1 MLSENTEMSYNFTKL
16 LKKYRKDNAEALH
29 LIKKRKM
36 RWLLSEKKFRDM
48 YCHKKE
54 AKKW

>member
-1 MLSENTEMSYNFTKL
+1 MLSENTKASYNFTKL

-54 AKKW
+54 TKKW